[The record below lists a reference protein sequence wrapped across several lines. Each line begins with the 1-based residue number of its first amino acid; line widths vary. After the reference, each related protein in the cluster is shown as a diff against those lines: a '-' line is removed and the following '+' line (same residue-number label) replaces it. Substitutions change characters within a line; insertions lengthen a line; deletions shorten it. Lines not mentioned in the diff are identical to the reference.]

1 MKGWGEDRERER
13 ETELLLVGGRRGVS
27 GNLFSVNSR
36 DDAEAPAPSSV
47 LSGDNVFQ

>member
-1 MKGWGEDRERER
+1 MKGWGEDTER
-13 ETELLLVGGRRGVS
+13 ETELLLFGGRRGVS